1 MYDESLSLEVDAPRG
16 GSASIGC
23 GGDIY
28 WAGGVVAA
36 KRKVADQAAIE
47 IEVGSESA
55 TAMSARAK
63 SGGKVFPRFSARR
76 RIPRQA
82 RELKKNRCG
91 SSPVSKMSD
100 NEDATPSL
108 GYSELLSIQDSP

>member
-1 MYDESLSLEVDAPRG
+1 MHDECLGLEVDAPRG
-16 GSASIGC
+16 GSAGIGC
-23 GGDIY
+23 GGDID
-28 WAGGVVAA
+28 WAGGIVAA

-63 SGGKVFPRFSARR
+63 GGGKVFPRFSARR

-82 RELKKNRCG
+82 RELK
-91 SSPVSKMSD
+91 
-100 NEDATPSL
+100 
-108 GYSELLSIQDSP
+108 